1 MESVIRVLA
10 LNKGLE
16 NIQQFALKAGIPWS
30 LAANIWTGDISNKSL
45 KTLNKAAR
53 ALDCSI
59 EDLFV
64 EERPNDNL

>member
-1 MESVIRVLA
+1 MHSTIKLLA

-30 LAANIWTGDISNKSL
+30 LANNIWDGDISNKTL
-45 KTLNKAAR
+45 KTLVKAAI

-59 EDLFV
+59 EDLFII
-64 EERPNDNL
+64 EEPTNDR